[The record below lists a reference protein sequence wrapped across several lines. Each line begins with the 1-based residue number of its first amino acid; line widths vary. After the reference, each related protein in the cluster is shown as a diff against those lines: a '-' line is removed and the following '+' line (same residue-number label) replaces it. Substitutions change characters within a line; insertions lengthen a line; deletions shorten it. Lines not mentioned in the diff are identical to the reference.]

1 MYNNSVFVNYNQYDY
16 HGHWEKKTGHVAPLR
31 FHSKDDVDYYNSE
44 YTLNYWI
51 RLGADPSK
59 LIMGF
64 PMYGQSF
71 TLQNPRV
78 NGLNAPSKRERGN
91 RANLLNKLDFWLI
104 SKYISFIK
112 FVNFNQT
119 QLTI

>member
-78 NGLNAPSKRERGN
+78 NGLNAPSKGTGQQGE
-91 RANLLNKLDFWLI
+91 F
-104 SKYISFIK
+104 
-112 FVNFNQT
+112 T
-119 QLTI
+119 QQAGFLAYFEVYFLYKIR